1 MSFEKIKITDLIPAP
16 YNPRTISDQDKTRLR
31 NSLQEFGLVDPIVI
45 NLKNNHIIGGHQ
57 RYDAILDQC
66 LLDGEFQ
73 AELNLIRL
81 GDIGWVFT
89 ETELTIADEDNEK
102 ALNIALNKISGEWDL
117 DKLEEVFQDL
127 QVNGFD
133 IDLTGFSDDELMEL
147 NINFTDEL
155 STTLDETN
163 IEAEEDDYIE
173 EDTIEARVQ
182 KGEIYQLGQHR
193 LMCGDITSDEDIQA
207 LLDNEKADMVFTDP
221 PYLMGFT
228 GNVHADGSKS
238 FNAKHG
244 AIKNDKMSRE
254 DGDKFILKLFQNIQH
269 YNRGAYYVCF
279 YRLGLDYIFRAL
291 DTLNNNYKALIIW
304 NKGNHTLS
312 NSDYMSR
319 YEPIVYGW
327 FNEHNFYGD
336 RSNFDIWDIKR
347 TSKNDL
353 HPTMKPIPLP
363 AKAIENSSRQGDIV
377 LDLFGGSGST
387 LIGCEQLNRRC
398 YIMELDEKYATVII
412 DRWEKYTGEKA
423 EKIAD
428 TSEVLS

>member
-1 MSFEKIKITDLIPAP
+1 MVFDKIKITDLVPAP
-16 YNPRTISDQDKTRLR
+16 YNPRTISPEDKEKLK

-45 NLKNNHIIGGHQ
+45 NLRNNHIIGGHQ
-57 RYDAILDQC
+57 RYDALLDQYM
-66 LLDGEFQ
+66 LDGEFQ

-81 GDIGWVFT
+81 GDIGWVFN
-89 ETELTIADEDNEK
+89 ETSLTVDDDNQEK
-102 ALNIALNKISGEWDL
+102 AMNIALNKISGEWDFT
-117 DKLEEVFQDL
+117 KLEEVFKDL
-127 QVNGFD
+127 HVNEYD
-133 IDLTGFSDDELMEL
+133 LDLTGFSDDELMDL
-147 NINFTDEL
+147 SINFTDEL
-155 STTLDETN
+155 NQTLTEEDL
-163 IEAEEDDYIE
+163 EAEEDDYIE
-173 EDTIEARVQ
+173 EDDIEVTVEPGDIYAL
-182 KGEIYQLGQHR
+182 GEHR
-193 LMCGDITSDEDIQA
+193 LMCGDSTKDEDIQA
-207 LLDNEKADMVFTDP
+207 LLNHEKADMVFTDP

-254 DGDKFILKLFQNIQH
+254 DGDKFILKIFKNIQH

-291 DTLNNNYKALIIW
+291 DELNNNYKALIIW

-312 NSDYMSR
+312 NSDYMSK

-327 FNEHNFYGD
+327 FDEHNFYGD

-347 TSKNDL
+347 TSKNEL

-363 AKAIENSSRQGDIV
+363 AKAIQNSSLQNDIV

-387 LIGCEQLNRRC
+387 LMACEQLNRRC
-398 YIMELDEKYATVII
+398 YTMELEAKYCQVII
-412 DRWEKYTGEKA
+412 NRWESYTGEKV

-428 TSEVLS
+428 RNGVLS